1 MKVARSGSDTAA
13 NLGIRDSVSTGIL
26 FVFGYM
32 NPTAAAARRITAS
45 QIEAMERLGKEKQ
58 QEIIGII
65 LSAPEEF
72 AELARLIAKGED
84 PSLLKLFKDNFLNIA
99 NRAAQYELRVTET
112 GGEDKQMRD
121 MLVNSVDS
129 ATSLVR

>member
-1 MKVARSGSDTAA
+1 
-13 NLGIRDSVSTGIL
+13 
-26 FVFGYM
+26 M

-45 QIEAMERLGKEKQ
+45 KIEAMEKLGKEKQ

-84 PSLLKLFKDNFLNIA
+84 PSLLTLFKDNFLNTA

-121 MLVNSVDS
+121 MLINSVDS
-129 ATSLVR
+129 AASLIR